1 MTNPYQLK
9 KNNDHSFEPYEKL
22 LSGILLLCIFVV
34 YIPALQ
40 NGFTNWD
47 DTWYVTE
54 NSLLSDFSFSG
65 LAYWFTHYFHGQYSP
80 IGNVVAA
87 TIYQF
92 SGYQPFL
99 YHFVSLLLHICNVF
113 LVVKLIKKLTHNVII
128 TYFVAFLFALHPL
141 QTEAIAWFAAI
152 KIPLYVFFTLI
163 ALLLYL
169 KYIETGKIKWY
180 LLAFI
185 PFLLAFGSKEQA
197 LAIVGSIIFIDYF
210 CNRNL
215 LSRKVIL
222 EKIPW
227 LILGILMGL
236 NSIAATASFGIVTPA
251 HDFGFNEQ
259 FLLPSV
265 AFVTYLWKLMI
276 PVGMTAIYPYPD
288 ITDQVFPWY
297 YYLSVAAVIAVI
309 GAFIYFRK
317 KNKYITFGIG
327 FFVANIILV
336 LQIVPTRNV
345 LIADRYV
352 YLSSIGYFLI
362 LGWLFEKMLRRGSGW
377 KIFSLA
383 MVALWLCVLSV
394 TTFSRNKVWRNTET
408 MWTDVTKKQPDA
420 LIAWY
425 NLAGYY
431 FDNQE
436 YEKAA
441 PAYAEVLRVNAGYVN
456 GLYNYG
462 NTFFHLKKYNLAEQ
476 QNVKALTLEPN
487 NYNSRMNLYMALMQ
501 QHKYSQA
508 KVQIDILSRKYPND
522 KDVKSKKALLT
533 DSSINQSDDSVY
545 DFFSKAQKA
554 FTEGDYMDAIMQYS
568 RAIEKA
574 PKNDNIYYNRGNTY
588 FILSQWEKAIADYNV
603 AIGLNNRKG
612 DYYYNRA
619 LASQKLGNTK
629 DCCSDLDKATAL
641 GNLNAKK
648 KKQEFC
654 P

>member
-1 MTNPYQLK
+1 MKNQHHLK
-9 KNNDHSFEPYEKL
+9 KIYNHPFELNEKL
-22 LSGILLLCIFVV
+22 LSGILLLCIFLI

-54 NSLLSDFSFSG
+54 NSLLSDFSFTG

-80 IGNVVAA
+80 IGNVVTA
-87 TIYQF
+87 TIYHI

-99 YHFVSLLLHICNVF
+99 YHLVSLLLHICNVF
-113 LVVKLIKKLTHNVII
+113 LVIKLLKKLTHNATIS
-128 TYFVAFLFALHPL
+128 YFVGFLFALHPL
-141 QTEAIAWFAAI
+141 QTESIAWVAAI

-185 PFLLAFGSKEQA
+185 PFLFAYGSKEQA
-197 LAIVGSIIFIDYF
+197 LTIVGSMIFIDYF
-210 CNRNL
+210 CHRNL

-259 FLLPSV
+259 LLLPSV
-265 AFVTYLWKLMI
+265 AFITYLWKLLI
-276 PVGMTAIYPYPD
+276 PAGMTAIYPYPD

-297 YYLSVAAVIAVI
+297 YYLSVVAVVAVIA
-309 GAFIYFRK
+309 AFFYFRK

-352 YLSSIGYFLI
+352 YLSGIGYFLI
-362 LGWLFEKMLRRGSGW
+362 FGWLFEKMLRQGSLW
-377 KIFSLA
+377 KILSIS
-383 MVALWLCVLSV
+383 VVVLWLCALSV
-394 TTFSRNKVWRNTET
+394 TTFSRNKVWQNTKT
-408 MWTDVTKKQPDA
+408 MWTDVTQKQPDA

-441 PAYAEVLRVNAGYVN
+441 PAYAEVLRINPGYVN

-476 QNVKALTLEPN
+476 QYIKALTINPN
-487 NYNSRMNLYMALMQ
+487 NRDSRMNLFMALLQ
-501 QHKYSQA
+501 QRKYEQA
-508 KVQIDILSRKYPND
+508 KIQIDILSHNYPND
-522 KDVKSKKALLT
+522 MDVIKKKALL
-533 DSSINQSDDSVY
+533 SNSRSYQSDDSATAL
-545 DFFSKAQKA
+545 FTKAQDA
-554 FTEGDYMDAIMQYS
+554 FNTGNYPEAIMNYS
-568 RAIEKA
+568 KAIEKA
-574 PKNDNIYYNRGNTY
+574 SQNDILYYNRGNA
-588 FILSQWEKAIADYNV
+588 FFVLSQWDKALEDYNS
-603 AIGLNNRKG
+603 AIGLNNMNG
-612 DYYYNRA
+612 DYWYNRA
-619 LASQKLGNTK
+619 IANQKLGK
-629 DCCSDLDKATAL
+629 IADCCSDLDKAAAL
-641 GNLNAKK
+641 GHIDAKK
-648 KKQEFC
+648 KQQEFC
-654 P
+654 R